1 MEKYIGLINPSK
13 LKLEFLF
20 DLFLIF
26 SPDLKHNNLKYIH
39 MEAQKKFISHL
50 ESMVMKRFD
59 TLEEINLY
67 IKEVL
72 GYSPELQ
79 EQTRD
84 EDILQLDNCLVS
96 NCTDV
101 KDEDYCYI
109 DVYYLITNA
118 NQFFIS
124 EVGYDFST

>member
-1 MEKYIGLINPSK
+1 
-13 LKLEFLF
+13 
-20 DLFLIF
+20 
-26 SPDLKHNNLKYIH
+26 
-39 MEAQKKFISHL
+39 MEAQKKFINHL

-79 EQTRD
+79 EQTRH
-84 EDILQLDNCLVS
+84 EDILHLDNCLVS
-96 NCTDV
+96 NCTND

-109 DVYYLITNA
+109 DVYYLITNN
-118 NQFFIS
+118 NQFLIS
-124 EVGYDFST
+124 EVGYDFNT